1 MSDKPLRAGVVGVG
15 SMGRHHARVYDE
27 LNDVELVGVTD
38 ADPDRA
44 EEIARQYNAATLDPD
59 ELLATADAI
68 SIAVPTE
75 YHYEFATRAIDAGV
89 HALVEKPLVETP
101 SRGTDLLE
109 RARQE
114 DVVLQVGHVERFNPA
129 VRTLMDICVD
139 LDVIAVEAQRLGPPI
154 NREIQD
160 NAVFDLMIH
169 DIDVIL
175 SLLDAPIESVSAFGA
190 VENRHI
196 TANLEFADGVVSTL
210 TASRVTQQKI
220 RRLSITAEECR
231 VNVDYLNQS
240 IDVHRHSVP
249 EYIEQNG
256 DVRYRHESIIE
267 RPMVDNAE
275 PLKEE
280 LGSFV
285 TAIRD
290 GQEPVVTA
298 EDGLR
303 ALEIARRI
311 DDLARRDKVALRP
324 EVNVHET
331 P

>member
-44 EEIARQYNAATLDPD
+44 EEIARQYDAAALDPD

-220 RRLSITAEECR
+220 RRLSITAEEWR
-231 VNVDYLNQS
+231 WTSMLW
-240 IDVHRHSVP
+240 
-249 EYIEQNG
+249 
-256 DVRYRHESIIE
+256 
-267 RPMVDNAE
+267 
-275 PLKEE
+275 
-280 LGSFV
+280 
-285 TAIRD
+285 
-290 GQEPVVTA
+290 
-298 EDGLR
+298 LR
-303 ALEIARRI
+303 
-311 DDLARRDKVALRP
+311 
-324 EVNVHET
+324 
-331 P
+331 